1 MSCLVAPY
9 AGSVTCWGI
18 SEWGEDLHKLLLGN
32 DSGLRE
38 SVHAAA
44 YFTEEVAVA
53 DEVVKL
59 VFVHDLF

>member
-1 MSCLVAPY
+1 M
-9 AGSVTCWGI
+9 TCWGI